1 MKRWKIIVGVILL
14 AALGLADYA
23 LWDFAGF
30 GLRIYKCADDSALQI
45 RTYAIS
51 LVDKLGMVLLVN
63 YLVAVFLFVKWVRKA
78 VAKQQESHK
87 PDACL
92 SENNDPR

>member
-14 AALGLADYA
+14 VALGLADYA

-51 LVDKLGMVLLVN
+51 LVDKLGVVLLVN
-63 YLVAVFLFVKWVRKA
+63 YLAAVFLFVKWVRKA
-78 VAKQQESHK
+78 VARQQEGHR
-87 PDACL
+87 PDAYVP
-92 SENNDPR
+92 ENNDSK